1 MELETRLRDK
11 ESEVEQLRRALAKA
25 GIKQEEVP
33 IHFDGVGIPP
43 HSPSQPCLHWAPLT
57 QSGSHPPRPQTSS
70 EHA

>member
-33 IHFDGVGIPP
+33 VRFDGVGAPP
-43 HSPSQPCLHWAPLT
+43 HPPPQHCLHYEPLSQT
-57 QSGSHPPRPQTSS
+57 GSGLPRPQTSS
-70 EHA
+70 ERA